1 MYLNIFLKNNST
13 KYQFSY
19 IYIYIC
25 TPLRWNK
32 LIYKIISVSKIARYL
47 QLSTITNKRGG
58 GMKRSHCYISRAHKN
73 KFREI
78 KSTSKNWI
86 IFAISK
92 SSKREREKRSYNI
105 PMFLCSSTCW
115 KTRNDDDNYIGNA
128 VCNGYREGKKKRKE
142 KKRKEERNWIIRDF
156 VRYKGSSTGDRV
168 SPRSIIPLLLLLPS
182 PPSRYYLI
190 NSKQV
195 IKRRRERGRGGQ
207 NRSPITRRNKK
218 LHTRKPVGAKRSR
231 IRLSIKLP

>member
-1 MYLNIFLKNNST
+1 MHD
-13 KYQFSY
+13 
-19 IYIYIC
+19 IC
-25 TPLRWNK
+25 TM
-32 LIYKIISVSKIARYL
+32 

-142 KKRKEERNWIIRDF
+142 KKRKEERNWIIRGF
-156 VRYKGSSTGDRV
+156 VRYKGSSTPATVYLHGQLYHCF
-168 SPRSIIPLLLLLPS
+168 SFS
-182 PPSRYYLI
+182 PP
-190 NSKQV
+190 
-195 IKRRRERGRGGQ
+195 
-207 NRSPITRRNKK
+207 
-218 LHTRKPVGAKRSR
+218 
-231 IRLSIKLP
+231 LPLVTI